1 MKPNKKS
8 NKKPNKKTY
17 YVNPK
22 QFLQQL
28 TEYYE
33 TDDLIDELAEAV
45 YKIAVGLSYSPNF
58 INYSYKDEMIGD
70 AVVKMV
76 AAVKNKKFRID
87 SPSNPFSYFTTIAYH
102 AFINRIKKEKKHHEA
117 VTKYRERVYEDFMS
131 DPENTHGHVYVKPP
145 DEENSFED

>member
-1 MKPNKKS
+1 MKPKT
-8 NKKPNKKTY
+8 KKPNKKTY

-28 TEYYE
+28 TEYYS

-70 AVVKMV
+70 AVVKMI
-76 AAVKNKKFRID
+76 AAVKNKKFNLD
-87 SPSNPFSYFTTIAYH
+87 SESNPFSYFTTIAYH
-102 AFINRIKKEKKHHEA
+102 AFINRIKKEKK
-117 VTKYRERVYEDFMS
+117 YRETISDYQEQVYGS
-131 DPENTHGHVYVKPP
+131 LA
-145 DEENSFED
+145 DEERIANKQPVKDYDRELYT